1 MRLIE
6 TIESKL
12 DELNHKY
19 GLIALKGGTEVE
31 DMTYDE
37 LLFLKQ
43 IAINLPVIVKIGGPE
58 ARNDIR
64 YCKSIH
70 IDGILAPMVESEYG
84 LENFISAVID
94 IYKDSTLPYLAVNIE
109 TITAYHNLSAIY
121 TNPYFSYVNQVT
133 VGRSDLSQSMKK
145 GVDDD
150 DVLYATANIVKAA
163 KLAGKI
169 TSVGGQI
176 NPSNAELVQKIIQ
189 PDRINTRH
197 LVFDCKKA
205 SNIAKSIQLGL
216 EFELDLYRAFSN
228 VEPDKSYIYQKR
240 IAITSDRMAVV

>member
-6 TIESKL
+6 TLESKL
-12 DELNHKY
+12 DELTHLY
-19 GLIALKGGTEVE
+19 GLVALKGGTEVE

-37 LLFLKQ
+37 LLFLKE
-43 IAINLPVIVKIGGPE
+43 IAISIPVIVKIGGPE

-64 YCKSIH
+64 YCKSIAN
-70 IDGILAPMVESEYG
+70 DGILAPMIESEYA
-84 LENFISAVID
+84 LENFIAAVLD
-94 IYKDSTLPYLAVNIE
+94 IYKDTTVPYLAINIE

-121 TNPYFSYVNQVT
+121 TNPYFSYINQIT

-145 GVDDD
+145 SVDDD

-163 KLAGKI
+163 KLSGKV
-169 TSVGGQI
+169 TSVGGQV
-176 NPSNAELVQKIIQ
+176 NPSNAEIVQKIIQ

-205 SNIAKSIQLGL
+205 DNIAKSVQLGL

-228 VEPDKSYIYQKR
+228 VEPSKSHIYQKR
-240 IAITSDRMAVV
+240 IAVTSDRLAIV

>member
-6 TIESKL
+6 TLESKL
-12 DELNHKY
+12 DELTHLY
-19 GLIALKGGTEVE
+19 GLVALKGGTEVE

-37 LLFLKQ
+37 LLFLKE
-43 IAINLPVIVKIGGPE
+43 IAISIPVIVKIGGPE

-64 YCKSIH
+64 YCKSIA
-70 IDGILAPMVESEYG
+70 IDGILAPMIESEYA
-84 LENFISAVID
+84 LENFIAAVLD
-94 IYKDSTLPYLAVNIE
+94 IYKDTTVPY
-109 TITAYHNLSAIY
+109 TAYHNLSAIY
-121 TNPYFSYVNQVT
+121 TNPYFSYINQIT

-145 GVDDD
+145 SVDDD

-163 KLAGKI
+163 KLSGKV
-169 TSVGGQI
+169 TSVGGQV
-176 NPSNAELVQKIIQ
+176 NPSNAEIVQKIIQ

-205 SNIAKSIQLGL
+205 DNIAKSVQLGL

-228 VEPDKSYIYQKR
+228 VEPSKSHIYQKR
-240 IAITSDRMAVV
+240 IAVTSDRLAIV